1 MGLTILTTDTL
12 HHRYFV
18 NAIREGYECK
28 VYLDRRPQ
36 KQPDH
41 PDWLTEAIDTYEEIH
56 WGDQPLEYDEG
67 DVEKVEAE
75 TTLIFGTR
83 ILTNVERLGLTCNCH
98 GGVLPEYRGLDTNLW
113 ARLNNSDLGV
123 TIHQIDEG
131 VDSGP
136 VYKTEKMAWPGVIP
150 LRWVSTMFAIKL
162 CFDWLESLPSR
173 TYHGHHDFIQ
183 YPLMPWCIKRTL
195 L

>member
-18 NAIREGYECK
+18 NEIRKGYECK

-36 KQPDH
+36 RQPDH
-41 PDWLTEAIDTYEEIH
+41 PGWLTEAIDRYEEIH

-67 DVEKVEAE
+67 NVDKVEAE
-75 TTLIFGTR
+75 KTLIFGTR
-83 ILTNVERLGLTCNCH
+83 ILTNVERLGETCNCH
-98 GGVLPEYRGLDTNLW
+98 GGVLPKYRGLDTNLW
-113 ARLNNSDLGV
+113 ARLNNDDIGV

-136 VYKTEKMAWPGVIP
+136 VYKTKKMEWPGVIP
-150 LRWVSTMFAIKL
+150 LRLMNTMVALEL
-162 CFDWLESLPSR
+162 CLEWLEGIYGVTVDSGSQ
-173 TYHGHHDFIQ
+173 FFQ

-195 L
+195 R